1 MKDRKT
7 MWPRFASRNRNRMIA
22 FLENQALKGWLFDGF
37 GGYGWKFR
45 RIAPKK
51 LRFSVVYFSASDK
64 DNLDEKVKMEEFR
77 EFCAHDGWQFAGASE
92 SMHVFY
98 SEREDPTPIETDPV
112 LEVESIVK
120 AQGNNMGEGLT
131 LLSVIFVLAVFFVWQ
146 ENRGSVIL
154 LLTHQWGVWGILLSA
169 TCLLEI
175 LIFTVK
181 FKIWEKK
188 ARRQAMEYGE
198 FLDESS
204 MMAMTDWV
212 ACGWLVLV
220 VAALIFAAG
229 WKVFLWRMG
238 TWGLMLAAM
247 ILVWGR
253 LKEKNYDKQELY
265 LRMFAAY
272 FLIHLFG
279 SIIADV
285 SSEKL
290 DVGFDLNVPEGSAWV
305 QYQEVPPLDAGEC
318 TIDLRE
324 TGFLARYQVEG
335 TEAAYTVLEVKAGF
349 LYDLCL
355 DEMLHEHYFPV
366 DAAPWGAQ
374 QAYQLGVCESPSN
387 PWWILCYEDRI
398 VEIRL
403 PGEPTQEQM
412 DLVARILGK

>member
-1 MKDRKT
+1 MRNDKT

-45 RIAPKK
+45 RIEPKK
-51 LRFSVVYFSASDK
+51 LRFSVVYFSTSDK

-92 SMHVFY
+92 SIHVFY
-98 SEREDPTPIETDPV
+98 SEREDPTPIQTDPV

-120 AQGNNMGEGLT
+120 AQGKGMGEHLT
-131 LLSVIFVLAVFFVWQ
+131 VLSVFLVLHALFTLWECGGNLVM
-146 ENRGSVIL
+146 L
-154 LLTHQWGVWGILLSA
+154 MTYQWGVWSILLGV
-169 TCLLEI
+169 TCLLES
-175 LIFTVK
+175 LISEVK

-188 ARRQAMEYGE
+188 ARRQALEYGE
-198 FLDESS
+198 FLDESP
-204 MMAMTDWV
+204 MMAMTKWV
-212 ACGWLVLV
+212 AYGWLLLT

-229 WKVFLWRMG
+229 WKVFLWRVG
-238 TWGLMLAAM
+238 TWGLMFTAIFIA
-247 ILVWGR
+247 WGR
-253 LKEKNYDKQELY
+253 LKEKNYEKPELY
-265 LRMFAAY
+265 WRLWVAHFLIYFVGMMFADA
-272 FLIHLFG
+272 
-279 SIIADV
+279 V
-285 SSEKL
+285 SEKL
-290 DVGFDLNVPEGSAWV
+290 NVGFDLNAPEGSAWV

-324 TGFLARYQVEG
+324 TGFLARYRVEG
-335 TEAAYTVLEVKAGF
+335 TDTAYTVLEVKAGF
-349 LYDLCL
+349 LYGLCL

-374 QAYQLGVCESPSN
+374 QAYQLGASESPSN

-403 PGEPTQEQM
+403 PENPTPEQM
-412 DLVARILGK
+412 VLIGETLG

>member
-45 RIAPKK
+45 RIEPKK
-51 LRFSVVYFSASDK
+51 LRFSVVYFSTSDK
-64 DNLDEKVKMEEFR
+64 DNLDEKLKMEEFR

-98 SEREDPTPIETDPV
+98 SERENPTPIQTDPV

-120 AQGNNMGEGLT
+120 AQGKGMGKSLA
-131 LLSVIFVLAVFFVWQ
+131 LLSVIWVLAAFFVWQ

-154 LLTHQWGVWGILLSA
+154 LLTHQWGVWGFLLCV

-175 LIFTVK
+175 LFFTVK

-188 ARRQAMEYGE
+188 ARRQALEYGE
-198 FLDESS
+198 FLDESP
-204 MMAMTDWV
+204 MMAMTNWV
-212 ACGWLVLV
+212 VGGWLVLV

-229 WKVFLWRMG
+229 WKVFLWRMS
-238 TWGLMLAAM
+238 TWGLMVTAM
-247 ILVWGR
+247 FIAWGR
-253 LKEKNYDKQELY
+253 LKEKNHDKQELY
-265 LRMFAAY
+265 LRVFVAY
-272 FLIHLFG
+272 FLIHFIG
-279 SIIADV
+279 TIIADGV
-285 SSEKL
+285 SEKL
-290 DVGFDLNVPEGSAWV
+290 NVGFDLNAPEGSAWV

-324 TGFLARYQVEG
+324 TGFLARYRVEG
-335 TEAAYTVLEVKAGF
+335 TEATYTVVEVKTGF
-349 LYDLCL
+349 LYNLCL
-355 DEMLHEHYFPV
+355 DEMLHEHFFPA

-374 QAYQLGVCESPSN
+374 RAYQLGVSESPSN

-398 VEIRL
+398 VEISLPEMPTAEQKTLVGQRL
-403 PGEPTQEQM
+403 G
-412 DLVARILGK
+412 